1 MVKSNIMN
9 TFSIAVS
16 KRLREIGVEEKTGLY
31 FRWWHSPIEEYR
43 TPTLVNETQLKDL
56 SDPILIPA
64 YRLDDIFRL
73 MPKIGEK
80 MGWNNRT
87 NTCIPYDWFID
98 RGESI
103 EYVGRALLDA
113 FLSGDYPACE
123 TVLLDLL
130 KEHE

>member
-1 MVKSNIMN
+1 MN

-16 KRLREIGVEEKTGLY
+16 KRLRKIGVEGETGLY

-64 YRLDDIFRL
+64 YRLDDIFSL
-73 MPKIGEK
+73 MPKIGEILSFNEIEK
-80 MGWNNRT
+80 
-87 NTCIPYDWFID
+87 TCEIAD
-98 RGESI
+98 
-103 EYVGRALLDA
+103 V
-113 FLSGDYPACE
+113 FLWGDYPEAE
-123 TVLLDLL
+123 KVLLDLL